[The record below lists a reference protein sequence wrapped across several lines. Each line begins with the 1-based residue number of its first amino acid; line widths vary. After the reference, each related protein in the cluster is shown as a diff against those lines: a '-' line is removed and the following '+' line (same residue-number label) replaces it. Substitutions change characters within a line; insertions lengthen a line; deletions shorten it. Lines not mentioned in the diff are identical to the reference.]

1 MTEMLF
7 GAVNAYNQIM
17 FLFMGA
23 VLLGIGGAVIG
34 YDLYTRRTWTRVSGK
49 IVGAKEEPG
58 SAGKKGPLYTA
69 VFEYTGADGKTR
81 QSLGASSSSFLGD
94 KIPGTRLR
102 LLVNPKDP
110 EDTLRPGWWLLVLG
124 LIFAVPGFFFL
135 ARAIMQG
142 GASLLY
148 TPLVL
153 LAAAG
158 YIGFRIKKAIK
169 PRDQWQNHEAFR
181 ARVEKKIQTRRD
193 TRKTEGRL
201 LSEAEIWARL
211 RKYDRAVLLWSPLTF
226 LIAVGLLIGAVY
238 TKRNTEDFLSEALRT
253 GGTVVRIES
262 TYSSSSGGSGSY
274 TYYPVVG
281 FVTEAGASVE
291 VRDRVGSNP
300 PSFRRGDAVSVLYDP
315 NDPQSAWIDRG
326 AWNWALPAG
335 LGAGGTLLLF
345 LTLWNI
351 GTSRGRLRESRRYVD
366 RM

>member
-49 IVGAKEEPG
+49 IVGAKEKPG
-58 SAGKKGPLYTA
+58 SAGKKGALYTA

-135 ARAIMQG
+135 VRAIMQG

-181 ARVEKKIQTRRD
+181 ARVEKNPNAAGYSQDRRA
-193 TRKTEGRL
+193 L
-201 LSEAEIWARL
+201 AERGGDLGAFEEIRPSGLVVVAFDVSDRG
-211 RKYDRAVLLWSPLTF
+211 RAVDRG
-226 LIAVGLLIGAVY
+226 GLY
-238 TKRNTEDFLSEALRT
+238 ETEY
-253 GGTVVRIES
+253 GG
-262 TYSSSSGGSGSY
+262 
-274 TYYPVVG
+274 
-281 FVTEAGASVE
+281 F
-291 VRDRVGSNP
+291 
-300 PSFRRGDAVSVLYDP
+300 SFRGLAHGWNGRPNRKHILFFLGRERQLYILPCRRIRDGGGCVRGGARP
-315 NDPQSAWIDRG
+315 RWQQSAVLSPGRRGERLVRSERSAKRLDRSRS
-326 AWNWALPAG
+326 LE
-335 LGAGGTLLLF
+335 LGAACRAGRGGHASFVPDALEYRDVPRAF
-345 LTLWNI
+345 A
-351 GTSRGRLRESRRYVD
+351 
-366 RM
+366 